1 MAPRQQVHIPL
12 DKQTKASKGLAF
24 VSFSD
29 PAHALA
35 AYRAKDGSTFQGR
48 LLHLLPAVNKDAP
61 ADTDSKKAATLKQ
74 ARAEQKK
81 QDAAKDFNW
90 SMLYMSSDAV
100 ASSIADRLGVGK
112 ADILNPGA
120 DGGPDNAAVRL
131 ALAETRII
139 QETKE
144 FFEQEGINVD
154 AFDGKRSSRSDTTIL
169 VKNIPYGTSVEEVE
183 KLFAEHGEVDKV
195 LIPPSGTIAV
205 VEMPVVG
212 EAKLAFR
219 AIAYKRFKGG
229 ILYLEKAP
237 LGLLAPR
244 KAGEKVVK
252 QAPIVGK
259 SIDTASNP
267 TSNITATDATSA
279 EDEAVDGATL
289 YIKNLSFSTTD
300 ERLASAFHGL
310 SDFAFA
316 RIQTKPDPRRPGARL
331 SMGYGFVGFK
341 SVDGARTAQ
350 KAMDGKVVDGHT
362 LVVTF
367 ARRNAETSTS
377 ASSSLSS
384 GGSTKILI
392 KNLPFEATK
401 KDIRDLFSS
410 QGQLKSVRL
419 PKKFDNSTRGF
430 GFVEYTTVREA
441 QAAFEA
447 LKHTHLL
454 GRHLVLQWSKTAKD
468 ASEEVE
474 LQRSKT
480 KSAFVKGGEDDAARG
495 DKRAK
500 IKLNSAQIS
509 EAVRKAKRQRDDV
522 EEEE

>member
-1 MAPRQQVHIPL
+1 M

-24 VSFSD
+24 VLFSD

-61 ADTDSKKAATLKQ
+61 ADTHKKAATLKQ
-74 ARAEQKK
+74 TRAEQKK
-81 QDAAKDFNW
+81 HDAGKDFNW

-100 ASSIADRLGVGK
+100 ASSIADRLGVSK
-112 ADILNPGA
+112 SDILNPGA

-144 FFEQEGINVD
+144 FFAQEGINVD
-154 AFDGKRSSRSDTTIL
+154 AFSGKKGERSDTTIL
-169 VKNIPYGTSVEEVE
+169 VKNIPYGTSVEEIQ
-183 KLFAEHGEVDKV
+183 KLFEEHGEVDKV
-195 LIPPSGTIAV
+195 LIPPSGTIAI
-205 VEMPVVG
+205 VEMPVVS
-212 EAKLAFR
+212 EAKVAFR
-219 AIAYKRFKGG
+219 AIAYKRFKSG

-237 LGLLAPR
+237 VGLLTPQ
-244 KAGEKVVK
+244 KAGEKVLK

-259 SIDTASNP
+259 TVDAAVNPNANIAS
-267 TSNITATDATSA
+267 SA
-279 EDEAVDGATL
+279 VEAQDEAVDRATL
-289 YIKNLSFSTTD
+289 YVKNLSFSTTD
-300 ERLASAFHGL
+300 ERLSSAFHGL

-341 SVDGARTAQ
+341 SVPAAQTAQ
-350 KAMDGKVVDGHT
+350 KAMDGKVLDGHT
-362 LVVTF
+362 LVITF
-367 ARRNAETSTS
+367 ARRNAETSTT
-377 ASSSLSS
+377 ASSLSS
-384 GGSTKILI
+384 SGSTKILI

-441 QAAFEA
+441 QSAFEA

-454 GRHLVLQWSKTAKD
+454 GRHLVLQWSKTATN
-468 ASEEVE
+468 AEEE
-474 LQRSKT
+474 IEMQRNKT
-480 KSAFVKGGEDDAARG
+480 KSGFVASGADEERADKKG
-495 DKRAK
+495 K
-500 IKLNSAQIS
+500 IKLSSQQIND
-509 EAVRKAKRQRDDV
+509 AVRKARKNRDDV
-522 EEEE
+522 EDDDDE

>member
-1 MAPRQQVHIPL
+1 M
-12 DKQTKASKGLAF
+12 
-24 VSFSD
+24 
-29 PAHALA
+29 A

-48 LLHLLPAVNKDAP
+48 LLHLLPAVNKDAL
-61 ADTDSKKAATLKQ
+61 AETGSKKTATLKQ

-81 QDAAKDFNW
+81 QDATKDFNW

-100 ASSIADRLGVGK
+100 ASSIADRLGVNK
-112 ADILNPGA
+112 SDILNPGA
-120 DGGPDNAAVRL
+120 NGGADNAAVRL

-144 FFEQEGINVD
+144 FLAQQGINVD
-154 AFDGKRSSRSDTTIL
+154 AFQGAKGPRSDTTIL
-169 VKNIPYGTSVEEVE
+169 VKNIPYGTSAEEVE
-183 KLFAEHGEVDKV
+183 KLFGEHGEVDKV

-205 VEMPVVG
+205 VEMPVVN
-212 EAKLAFR
+212 EARLAFR

-237 LGLLAPR
+237 VGLLTQH
-244 KAGEKVVK
+244 KVGEKVVK

-259 SIDTASNP
+259 SIDSSNP
-267 TSNITATDATSA
+267 SVDLDGPAGAGA
-279 EDEAVDGATL
+279 GDEAVDGATL
-289 YIKNLSFSTTD
+289 YVKNLSFSTTD
-300 ERLASAFHGL
+300 ERLTAFFHGL

-341 SVDGARTAQ
+341 SFDAARTAQ
-350 KAMDGKVVDGHT
+350 KAMDGKVLDAHT

-367 ARRNAETSTS
+367 ARRNAEASTTSI
-377 ASSSLSS
+377 SS

-401 KDIRDLFSS
+401 RDIRDLFSS

-419 PKKFDNSTRGF
+419 PKKFDNTTRGF
-430 GFVEYTTVREA
+430 GFVEYSTVREA
-441 QAAFEA
+441 QSAMEA

-454 GRHLVLQWSKTAKD
+454 GRHLVLQWSHL
-468 ASEEVE
+468 ASSTQQQVDM
-474 LQRSKT
+474 QRSKT
-480 KSAFVKGGEDDAARG
+480 KQHFVNTHDNAARA
-495 DKRAK
+495 DPSKRAK

-509 EAVRKAKRQRDDV
+509 EAIKQAKRQRDDV
-522 EEEE
+522 DDDE